1 MPRKQ
6 STTPTHKLTMPNS
19 LHAVAEDSAND
30 FFESDD
36 AGGWNMSSDGIP
48 TPKSV
53 LSLFSNTT
61 SSKQKNTHMFRLD
74 IDGMK

>member
-1 MPRKQ
+1 
-6 STTPTHKLTMPNS
+6 MPNS

-48 TPKSV
+48 TPKST
-53 LSLFSNTT
+53 LSLFSSVT
-61 SSKQKNTHMFRLD
+61 SKQKRLTCLD
-74 IDGMK
+74 WTLML